1 MIAAAALV
9 SVVAGCRLPS
19 ERIHYRIACEAVR
32 SQPGVPGDVKLP
44 GIGDARIYVEKNA
57 GQVVLDAEYAGER
70 GENLKVPYVVWT
82 RRVARTWTLER
93 CSRGAC
99 PHARPSAGR
108 HQRMNLKRAVQL
120 TTKSA
125 QNWAEILLLP
135 RSALSA

>member
-93 CSRGAC
+93 CSPLRIY
-99 PHARPSAGR
+99 PVEEPST
-108 HQRMNLKRAVQL
+108 NRAPAAAPAP
-120 TTKSA
+120 TPAPA
-125 QNWAEILLLP
+125 QAVTNG
-135 RSALSA
+135 